1 MGRVARVGKGSDSGL
16 PGSNPS
22 SAMAF
27 CVLQPGLPHG
37 LTVLQEQALAP
48 TMPVR
53 NICAVL
59 TECLPYAM
67 LGIQHNR
74 LEDLLGS
81 TADSRHKNER

>member
-1 MGRVARVGKGSDSGL
+1 
-16 PGSNPS
+16 
-22 SAMAF
+22 
-27 CVLQPGLPHG
+27 
-37 LTVLQEQALAP
+37 
-48 TMPVR
+48 MPER